1 MARQTNTTK
10 DGNAWTEATKKT
22 VWNKGKVIPDF
33 SSDIW
38 RWDKCG
44 QVMKWSEHGNR
55 QSENGWEIDHIDPV
69 SDGGDDNIEN
79 LQPLNWNN
87 NADKADKLNWTCH

>member
-10 DGNAWTEATKKT
+10 DGNDWTEANKKT

>member
-87 NADKADKLNWTCH
+87 NADKADKLNWTCP